1 MDCFFGPLVN
11 FLSFQN
17 EQVYG
22 YKKLN
27 LFCFNAT
34 VVHSM
39 RFYTSDMIILIIHT
53 FDYLFKLGC
62 SLWLTRK
69 FGIIVDVLFLPFL
82 KQYKYLKIW

>member
-1 MDCFFGPLVN
+1 MFGVSYWSRTITTRGNNTPKLQMQQVAGVDCFFGPLVN

-39 RFYTSDMIILIIHT
+39 RFYTSDMV
-53 FDYLFKLGC
+53 F
-62 SLWLTRK
+62 
-69 FGIIVDVLFLPFL
+69 
-82 KQYKYLKIW
+82 